1 MAKQKQK
8 TKETEENTEEKP
20 TNMKKETSETT
31 LYPLIDLVQ
40 ICPVEE
46 PWIIYNLARA
56 GLLNQYEQE
65 MKDYKTK
72 NIEPTITIQ
81 EFDDIIN
88 GRK

>member
-8 TKETEENTEEKP
+8 NKETEEKTEH
-20 TNMKKETSETT
+20 TMKKEQTEAPMKYS
-31 LYPLIDLVQ
+31 LIDLVQ

-65 MKDYKTK
+65 MKDYGTK

-81 EFDDIIN
+81 EFDDIIK